1 MLDAVAAEVRRR
13 GIGLVVIAARGTSDH
28 AAVYAQYVLGARNG
42 LTVALAAPSLVT
54 LYGASPRYGNALV
67 IGLSQS
73 GRSPDVVGVMA
84 AARAQGALT
93 LSITNDPASPLAMA
107 AEHRIDLAAGE
118 ERSVAAT
125 KTYTAELLAVAM
137 LSAALDDGGARAELS
152 GVPQALAE
160 ALDAEGDALR
170 IAADQAGLDRAVVLG
185 RGFGYATA
193 REWSL
198 KLKEVA
204 QLWADPYSAADF
216 AHGPVALLAPG
227 SAVFAN
233 IALGPARDALLDPV
247 RALIHDVGAD
257 VLVLSDDRD
266 ARAPSA
272 AGRWSCRRCPSGWA
286 RSRRSCR
293 PSSTRCTWR
302 SPGGWTRRRPAGCA
316 RSPRRGSLP
325 RPGAVP
331 RSGLP
336 APGPGAVEHD
346 HAECDHEH
354 RPDLVPVQVG
364 QVDAERLLEQVV
376 HADEQQD
383 RPEHDPTGIAPPATP
398 AFHAS
403 LPCPAHV
410 ATDLAPGPRHGTPGM
425 AARISNRVASGSSA
439 ARSNPDR
446 SIGRLRAR
454 GWSRFDGR
462 PPSSRGRRRIGASM
476 HP

>member
-1 MLDAVAAEVRRR
+1 MTASQPSLPGSRLRAEIREQPDVAEHLLVTGPPVLDAVAAEVRRR

-54 LYGASPRYGNALV
+54 IYGASPRYGNALV

-107 AEHRIDLAAGE
+107 AEHRMDLAAGE

-137 LSAALDDGGARAELS
+137 LSAALDDGGARAELA
-152 GVPQALAE
+152 GVPQALAQ

-216 AHGPVALLAPG
+216 AHGPVALLDPG

-233 IALGPARDALLDPV
+233 VAVGPARDALLDPV
-247 RALIHDVGAD
+247 RALIRDVGAD
-257 VLVLSDDRD
+257 VLVLSDDPA
-266 ARAPSA
+266 ARAV
-272 AGRWSCRRCPSGWA
+272 GRWS
-286 RSRRSCR
+286 
-293 PSSTRCTWR
+293 
-302 SPGGWTRRRPAGCA
+302 
-316 RSPRRGSLP
+316 LV
-325 RPGAVP
+325 VP
-331 RSGLP
+331 RQPEWLGPIAAIIP
-336 APGPGAVEHD
+336 AQL
-346 HAECDHEH
+346 HAMH
-354 RPDLVPVQVG
+354 
-364 QVDAERLLEQVV
+364 
-376 HADEQQD
+376 
-383 RPEHDPTGIAPPATP
+383 
-398 AFHAS
+398 
-403 LPCPAHV
+403 
-410 ATDLAPGPRHGTPGM
+410 LA
-425 AARISNRVASGSSA
+425 I
-439 ARSNPDR
+439 
-446 SIGRLRAR
+446 AR
-454 GWSRFDGR
+454 GLDPER
-462 PPSSRGRRRIGASM
+462 PRGLHKVTETR
-476 HP
+476 